1 MKHFTKQFQY
11 FIFLKSGVLAGE
23 IDPSVFIDSSLH
35 LSIFDDESF
44 QEFWANKK
52 GEGGQRGPS
61 R

>member
-1 MKHFTKQFQY
+1 M
-11 FIFLKSGVLAGE
+11 LAGE

-52 GEGGQRGPS
+52 GEGGQRVLLDS
-61 R
+61 L